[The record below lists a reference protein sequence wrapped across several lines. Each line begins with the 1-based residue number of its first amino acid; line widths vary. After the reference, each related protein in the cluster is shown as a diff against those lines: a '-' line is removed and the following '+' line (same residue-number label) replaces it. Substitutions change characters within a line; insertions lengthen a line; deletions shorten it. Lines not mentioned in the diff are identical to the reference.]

1 MIGSTLLRYHLDTP
15 LTCWDVETESLNLFY
30 SRPWQVSYSIG
41 TLKQIERIVTRWI
54 WWPDLAISAGAAEI
68 TRFNYDEYKRLA
80 EPADVVLRDFETVL
94 LNPNTLNAGHNLFG
108 FDIDQHKNWRRGCGL
123 PPDWS
128 YLPRTLDTMCLSK
141 AYRGGFPVGANRL
154 AWQYQLLHER
164 MSKKK
169 VEGEPKKGG
178 GVSLGA
184 MCKEFGIEYDPMKA
198 HGSEYDVERTSM
210 LLNQLIWSL
219 EI

>member
-1 MIGSTLLRYHLDTP
+1 MSAA
-15 LTCWDVETESLNLFY
+15 
-30 SRPWQVSYSIG
+30 
-41 TLKQIERIVTRWI
+41 
-54 WWPDLAISAGAAEI
+54 AIEI
-68 TRFNYDEYKRLA
+68 TRFNWDEYKRLA
-80 EPADVVLRDFETVL
+80 EPADVVLRDFENVL
-94 LNPNTLNAGHNLFG
+94 LEPNTLNGGHNLFG

-123 PPDWS
+123 DPDWS

-141 AYRGGFPVGANRL
+141 AYRGNFPPGQDRR

-169 VEGEPKKGG
+169 DATDPKKGG

-184 MCKEFGIEYDPMKA
+184 MCREFGIEYDPMKA
-198 HGSEYDVERTSM
+198 HGSEYDTTRTHL
-210 LLNQLIWSL
+210 LLNQLVWKL